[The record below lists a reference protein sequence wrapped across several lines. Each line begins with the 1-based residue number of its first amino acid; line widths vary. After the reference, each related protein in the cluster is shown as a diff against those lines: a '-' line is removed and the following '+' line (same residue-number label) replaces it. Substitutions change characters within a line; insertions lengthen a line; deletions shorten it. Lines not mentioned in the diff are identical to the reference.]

1 MSDVEQAQA
10 LLSELAAVRFYG
22 SVEVRFDNG
31 KITVIKKTESIK
43 PTLGD
48 PRNNRG
54 SKHVVTQL

>member
-1 MSDVEQAQA
+1 MSDIEQTQV
-10 LLSELAAVRFYG
+10 LLTELAAARFYG

-43 PTLGD
+43 PTSGD

-54 SKHVVTQL
+54 SNHEHPSH